1 MALESIASVA
11 TLGLLIW
18 ALRFLLPRAIREK
31 DGLALTAAVLTVLL
45 AFLGWALIGV
55 AVR

>member
-11 TLGLLIW
+11 TLGLLLW
-18 ALRFLLPRAIREK
+18 ALRVLLPRAIRER
-31 DGLALTAAVLTVLL
+31 DGLALTAAGLTILL

-55 AVR
+55 GVR